1 MYFPPR
7 NPTHLCMHRDATTR
21 SVVRESRTQ
30 PHDLVSPH
38 AGVSMPR
45 DTIIH
50 RPWTATVI
58 AGWLAVS
65 LSVQGRARGWQGK
78 GRARVGGE
86 QGQSQGRARAGPVP
100 RRFVGWVGVY
110 IPDRHL
116 VSTNATL
123 TVKKL
128 SGESVRCGW
137 ARRCVTRAAL
147 LSEAL
152 GRIETTPSN
161 KICRISC
168 CTCARDPLSSGHH
181 SRSLDS
187 GSYKTY

>member
-1 MYFPPR
+1 MKQFSLPSLKIATMYFPPR

-58 AGWLAVS
+58 AGWLAAS

-78 GRARVGGE
+78 GRAR
-86 QGQSQGRARAGPVP
+86 
-100 RRFVGWVGVY
+100 
-110 IPDRHL
+110 
-116 VSTNATL
+116 
-123 TVKKL
+123 
-128 SGESVRCGW
+128 
-137 ARRCVTRAAL
+137 
-147 LSEAL
+147 
-152 GRIETTPSN
+152 
-161 KICRISC
+161 
-168 CTCARDPLSSGHH
+168 
-181 SRSLDS
+181 
-187 GSYKTY
+187 